1 MSGSE
6 RQDHQPG
13 RISVRAA
20 GRTVVGAIGIV
31 AILMGLLFVPAGRW
45 NWIDAWLFVIFYA
58 AFLGLYT
65 LWGLF
70 KDPGLMEERGRVAQN
85 TKPWDKVILAV
96 YTVML
101 LATFIVAGL
110 DAGRFRWSTV
120 PVGLKI
126 AGWLGL
132 LAASSLIFSA
142 VVTNTYLA
150 RTARIQDD
158 RGQVVVTRG
167 PYRLVRHPMYLG
179 IIVLFASTPLALGS
193 LWALIPGLAVGGLFI
208 IRTRA
213 EDAML
218 LAELEGYA
226 AYAKSV
232 RYRVVPG
239 IW

>member
-1 MSGSE
+1 M
-6 RQDHQPG
+6 RAVG
-13 RISVRAA
+13 RIAI
-20 GRTVVGAIGIV
+20 GAIGIV
-31 AILMGLLFVPAGRW
+31 AILTGLLFVPAGRW
-45 NWIDAWLFVIFYA
+45 NWLEAWLFIIFYA
-58 AFLGLYT
+58 AFLVLCA

-70 KDPGLMEERGRVAQN
+70 RDPGQMEERSRVGEN
-85 TKPWDKVILAV
+85 TKPWDRVILTI

-110 DAGRFRWSTV
+110 DAGRFHWSTV
-120 PVGLKI
+120 PVALKVI
-126 AGWLGL
+126 AWLGL
-132 LAASSLIFSA
+132 LAASLLIFSA
-142 VVTNTYLA
+142 VATNTYLA

-179 IIVLFASTPLALGS
+179 IILLFACSPLALGS
-193 LWALIPGLAVGGLFI
+193 LWALIPGLTVGALFV

-218 LAELEGYA
+218 LGELEGYA

-232 RYRVVPG
+232 RYRIVPG